1 MGCWRGGGEREG
13 RWGHCAPEPE
23 AEHGEE
29 GSKTTQSASWRT
41 AGSWLITAT
50 RMVSVVKD
58 LTMRQRAGE
67 RELYEEAAK
76 KNLTSSQE

>member
-1 MGCWRGGGEREG
+1 MAMFVKTWLFSRRDMEEEDKIEMLVQR
-13 RWGHCAPEPE
+13 
-23 AEHGEE
+23 HGEE
-29 GSKTTQSASWRT
+29 NAQRMR
-41 AGSWLITAT
+41 T

-67 RELYEEAAK
+67 RELYNEAAK